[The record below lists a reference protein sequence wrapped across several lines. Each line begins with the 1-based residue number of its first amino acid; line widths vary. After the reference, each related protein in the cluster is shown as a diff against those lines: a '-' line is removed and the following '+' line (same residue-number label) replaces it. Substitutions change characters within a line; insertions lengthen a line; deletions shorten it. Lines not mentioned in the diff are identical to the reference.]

1 MKKSICVLLTVL
13 LVALC
18 CAATTACGGQGSFG
32 GVSGNVDYGTLSVEN
47 VVLVV
52 GDEVKISYRF
62 SIAERA
68 EQINYSFEGDYI
80 KIENGKVKALAGEK
94 TITVTAKTEHHETT
108 FTVTTFSADNGSI
121 VIDDVTAWIGYPA
134 SELKVVFEYEE
145 GAADLEY
152 SYDET
157 KIEIDASKNTVK
169 ALAEGVVEVT
179 ATRPFDNYST
189 TFKVYAQTVDRTSD
203 FYDTSNYNN
212 KVAGYKDLWEQN
224 GVSGSTTLFIGDSFF
239 DSNYWT
245 DFYDVYAGKD
255 VIRAGVASS
264 TTCDWEVFA
273 DAFLK
278 YTNPKNI
285 VMHIGTN
292 NVYDDN
298 MNAEQ
303 TINALQRMFYVIH
316 DRVPA
321 ANIYYFNISQRSYD
335 EDKQAIVAAVNNKMA
350 SWCESK
356 SWITII
362 DSSSKLTK
370 DMLKDNTHPKLEC
383 YYVFTDALAQTDI
396 VINDLAE

>member
-18 CAATTACGGQGSFG
+18 CAATTACGGQGSSG

-52 GDEVKISYRF
+52 GDEVKIPYRF

-68 EQINYSFEGDYI
+68 EQISYSFEGDYI

-157 KIEIDASKNTVK
+157 IIEIDASKNTVK

-179 ATRPFDNYST
+179 ATRPSDNYST
-189 TFKVYAQTVDRTSD
+189 TFKVYAQTVDRTSE
-203 FYDTSNYNN
+203 FYDTSNYTN
-212 KVAGYKDLWEQN
+212 KVAGYKDLWEQK

-239 DSNYWT
+239 DSGFWS

-255 VIRAGVASS
+255 VIRAGVGSS
-264 TTCDWEVFA
+264 TTFDWEVFA
-273 DAFLK
+273 DTFLK

-285 VMHIGTN
+285 AMHIGTN
-292 NVYDDN
+292 NVYNDN
-298 MNAEQ
+298 TNVEQ
-303 TINALQRMFYVIH
+303 TVNALQRMFYVIH

-321 ANIYYFNISQRSYD
+321 ANIYYFNISQRSYN
-335 EDKQAIVAAVNNKMA
+335 EDKQEIVAAVNEKMA
-350 SWCESK
+350 SWCENK

-362 DSSSKLTK
+362 DTASKLTA
-370 DMLKDNTHPKLEC
+370 DMLRDKIHPKLEC